1 MEILIV
7 LKIII
12 SKMDEF
18 GEREVVEN
26 PITEIPTNNY
36 KTNDYITNLPTIQ
49 TTLINVDN
57 SHTYINVETTNI
69 NTQGINENV
78 ESIVLTDN
86 KNNNSQD
93 INQKTE
99 LTIQSSFIQNTIYEK
114 SSQDVNYNVETM
126 IINGVV
132 FSCNNEEFYKGKCDY
147 ENHRPTKKDIVDKFR
162 DDITNHKIDD
172 LLPTEANQE
181 DLIIKDNKT
190 SYQITNSY
198 NQIYKVYH
206 DISSIKL
213 GECEKTLKDI
223 YHIDYETPLLIFKID
238 NFIDG

>member
-78 ESIVLTDN
+78 ESTVLTDN
-86 KNNNSQD
+86 NNN
-93 INQKTE
+93 
-99 LTIQSSFIQNTIYEK
+99 
-114 SSQDVNYNVETM
+114 V
-126 IINGVV
+126 
-132 FSCNNEEFYKGKCDY
+132 
-147 ENHRPTKKDIVDKFR
+147 
-162 DDITNHKIDD
+162 KI
-172 LLPTEANQE
+172 
-181 DLIIKDNKT
+181 
-190 SYQITNSY
+190 
-198 NQIYKVYH
+198 
-206 DISSIKL
+206 
-213 GECEKTLKDI
+213 
-223 YHIDYETPLLIFKID
+223 
-238 NFIDG
+238 